1 MATNVNIVK
10 FFSRTAGSLS
20 QPTVG
25 QIIRKWSKIFKNHG
39 LEDYKLSAEY
49 LVDYICNS
57 KRKKVDLDMIMNTQC
72 VSVYIID
79 YYAL

>member
-1 MATNVNIVK
+1 MATSVNIVK
-10 FFSRTAGSLS
+10 LFSRKAGSVS

-25 QIIRKWSKIFKNHG
+25 QIIRKWREIFKNHE

-57 KRKKVDLDMIMNTQC
+57 KRKKVELD
-72 VSVYIID
+72 
-79 YYAL
+79 